1 MKFFDHIFQENVGCY
16 YGVSGLNVELNCV
29 YIYNAFLRRK
39 RGILVVTNSLYEANV
54 LYGKLSNYTDR
65 VLFFPMDDFITSEA
79 IAISPE
85 FKSERISTLNT
96 LVGDNCYIVVTN
108 LMGLLRYLPSKDTW
122 KKHIIHLEKG
132 DQVERDYLVNQL
144 FEMGYERESVVG
156 ETGKLGVRGYVL
168 DVFPIGMDNPV
179 RIEFWGDEVD
189 SVKVFD
195 LESQLS
201 KEEVS
206 AVDIYPY
213 TEFLVNDCRDGLEK
227 KQKYLK
233 HYSKEISSLW
243 EYVGGYQCFYYD
255 YNQIEEGYRIL
266 RETIIGYDKDNYGT
280 SGIKTNYMYD
290 LQDVCF
296 EREVFLMNFDNI
308 LPHIK
313 LDMEEKYVS
322 GNVEKYNG
330 NIELIKKD
338 LAKFLL
344 HHKTVV
350 ICVENEHAV
359 DRVLKYVD
367 NVEIFRTSEDNIILG
382 KVNIIVKGI
391 EEGFLFD
398 EYVVISSNDLFRN
411 NEVKKKYNNKFK
423 LGTKIGNVSNISRGD
438 YIVHEAHGIGIYDEL
453 CTIVKNGYKK
463 DYIKLIYDGGD
474 VLYIPVEKIE
484 RISKFSGKEGVCV
497 KLDNLGSDRWKKK
510 KARVRGRLEEIAA
523 NLMKVSAEREA
534 MKGFAFSEDDENQV
548 LFDSEFQ
555 FEETVDQLK
564 AIQAIKYE
572 MEKAKPMDMLLCGDV
587 GYGKTEVAFRAI
599 FKAVNDGKQVAYLCP
614 TTILSNQQY
623 KNAVARFSS
632 FPVNIALLNRFVDKK
647 KQLQV
652 LEDLK
657 DGKIDILFGTHRIL
671 SNDII
676 FKDLGL
682 LVIDEEQ
689 RFGVTHK
696 EKIKQYKSNIDV
708 LTLSATP
715 IPRTLQMSMTG
726 IRSLALIETAP
737 AQRLPI
743 QTYVLGENSNVIK
756 DALYKELSRQGQ
768 AFILYNHVDNIES
781 KMIELNKLV
790 PEARMD
796 YAHGQMTKQELEN
809 KMQDFIDHR
818 FDVLVCTT
826 IIETGIDIPNVNT
839 LIIMDADRFGL
850 SQLYQIR
857 GRIGRSDKIGYAYLM
872 YDNHKMLNDIAV
884 KRLNTIKEFTE
895 LGSGF
900 KIAMRDLSI
909 RGAGDILGSEQS
921 GFIDT
926 IGIELYLKMLKD
938 AVAKIK
944 GEYVEEEVDE
954 NLDNRSLIDVDTHIG
969 DDYIADDDLK
979 IEIHKKINEV
989 NSMEKLN
996 EVKAELENRFGR
1008 VSREMEIYMYEEW
1021 FEKLASK
1028 LEIKRVKQTK
1038 TLVDLELSEE
1048 VSQKINGEDLF
1059 MLSYEVSKKFKL
1071 NYRENK
1077 IHIVLELVNLEKHFL
1092 FYLIEL
1098 LQKVIDSLGIGDVEG
1113 NQ

>member
-1 MKFFDHIFQENVGCY
+1 MSFFDQIFQVKDDSY
-16 YGVSGLNVELNCV
+16 YGVSGLNAELNCI
-29 YIYNAFLRRK
+29 YIYNSFLNSQK
-39 RGILVVTNSLYEANV
+39 SMLVVTNSLYESNL
-54 LYGKLSNYTDR
+54 LYQKLIHYTDK

-85 FKSERISTLNT
+85 FKSERIHTINM
-96 LVGDNCYIVVTN
+96 LVQDGHYIVVTN
-108 LMGLLRYLPSKDTW
+108 LMGVLRYLPTKDIW
-122 KKHIIHLEKG
+122 KEHMIHLEKG
-132 DQVERDYLVNQL
+132 VSIERDYLVHQL
-144 FEMGYERESVVG
+144 YEMGYERESVVS

-168 DVFPIGMDNPV
+168 DVFPIGIENPV

-189 SVKVFD
+189 SIKTFD

-201 KEEVS
+201 KEEIDS
-206 AVDIYPY
+206 IDIYPY
-213 TEFLVNDCRDGLEK
+213 TEFLVHDYKEDMDK

-233 HYSKEISSLW
+233 HYSNEISSLW
-243 EYVGGYQCFYYD
+243 EYVGGTRCFYYD
-255 YNQIEEGYRIL
+255 YNQIEEGYRLL
-266 RETIIGYDKDNYGT
+266 RESIINYDQDNQNT
-280 SGIKTNYMYD
+280 SGIQTDYMYD
-290 LQDVCF
+290 LGDIRFQ
-296 EREVFLMNFDNI
+296 EEVFLMNFDNI
-308 LPHIK
+308 LPHIQLHFEDK
-313 LDMEEKYVS
+313 FVS
-322 GNVEKYNG
+322 GNIDNYNG
-330 NIELIKKD
+330 NIELIRKD
-338 LAKFLL
+338 LEKFLI

-350 ICVENEHAV
+350 ICVDTEHSGMRIMKYL
-359 DRVLKYVD
+359 DELEILK
-367 NVEIFRTSEDNIILG
+367 TTEDNIVCG
-382 KVNIIVKGI
+382 KVNMIVKEI
-391 EEGFLFD
+391 DTGFLFED
-398 EYVVISSNDLFRN
+398 YVVISSSDLFRTG
-411 NEVKKKYNNKFK
+411 EVKKKYKNKFK

-438 YIVHEAHGIGIYDEL
+438 YIVHESHGIGIYDEL
-453 CTIVKNGYKK
+453 CTIVKNGYQK

-474 VLYIPVEKIE
+474 VLYIPVEKID
-484 RISKFSGKEGVCV
+484 RISKFSGKEGISVR
-497 KLDNLGSDRWKKK
+497 LDSLSSDKWKKK
-510 KARVRGRLEEIAA
+510 KARVRSRLEDIAA

-534 MKGFAFSEDDENQV
+534 MRGYAFSDDDENQV

-555 FEETVDQLK
+555 FEETPDQLK

-572 MEKAKPMDMLLCGDV
+572 MQKSKPMDMLLCGDV

-623 KNAVARFSS
+623 KNAMSRFAT

-647 KQLQV
+647 KQQKV

-657 DGKIDILFGTHRIL
+657 AGKIDILFGTHRIL
-671 SNDII
+671 SNDIV

-715 IPRTLQMSMTG
+715 IPRTLQMSMSG

-743 QTYVLGENSNVIK
+743 QTYVLGENNNVIK
-756 DALYKELSRQGQ
+756 DALYKELSRNGQ
-768 AFILYNHVDNIES
+768 AFILYNHVDDIEK
-781 KMIELNKLV
+781 KMYDVNKLV
-790 PEARMD
+790 PEAKMD
-796 YAHGQMTKQELEN
+796 FAHGQMTKTELED
-809 KMQDFIDHR
+809 KMQDFIDHK

-938 AVAKIK
+938 AVDKLK

-954 NLDNRSLIDVDTHIG
+954 NLENRSLIEVDTHI
-969 DDYIADDDLK
+969 DDSYIKDDDLK
-979 IEIHKKINEV
+979 IEIHKMINEV
-989 NSMEKLN
+989 NSIDKFN
-996 EVKAELENRFGR
+996 EVRAELEDRFGK
-1008 VSREMEIYMYEEW
+1008 VSFEMEIYMYEEW

-1028 LEIKRVKQTK
+1028 LEIKKVKQTK
-1038 TLVDLELSEE
+1038 TMVDLELSETI
-1048 VSQKINGEDLF
+1048 SQRVNGEELF
-1059 MLSYEVSKKFKL
+1059 MLSYEVSKRFKL
-1071 NYRENK
+1071 SFKENK
-1077 IHIVLELVNLEKHFL
+1077 IHIILELVNLEKHFL
-1092 FYLIEL
+1092 LYLIEL
-1098 LQKVIDSLGIGDVEG
+1098 LQKLIEKLEKVE
-1113 NQ
+1113 